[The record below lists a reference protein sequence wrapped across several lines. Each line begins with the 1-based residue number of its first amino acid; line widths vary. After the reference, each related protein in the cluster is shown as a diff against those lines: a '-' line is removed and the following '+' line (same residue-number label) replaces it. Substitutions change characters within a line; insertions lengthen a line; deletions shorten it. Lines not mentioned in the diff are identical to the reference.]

1 MTRSRWEGKKGRA
14 KIERKEKE
22 VRRKKI
28 ALDKE
33 AYLSNVHR
41 AERSRWS
48 YLNPPKIKLC

>member
-33 AYLSNVHR
+33 A
-41 AERSRWS
+41 
-48 YLNPPKIKLC
+48 